1 MRKRKPFKQ
10 LEALS
15 LLLRDKK
22 PALRLIQGAV
32 SIDVL
37 YIFEDAS
44 GSGYGTSWK
53 EEYAKGFRFGVL
65 NEEGDDTTSN
75 YQEFRS

>member
-1 MRKRKPFKQ
+1 MRKRNPFKQ

-22 PALRLIQGAV
+22 PALRLIQGTV

-37 YIFEDAS
+37 CVFEDAS
-44 GSGYGTSWK
+44 GSGSGTSWT

-75 YQEFRS
+75 YQEF